1 MTTNTALIPE
11 ATEALESIDR
21 HGYVVLGTLD
31 PAFTD
36 RLRSAADEVATRW
49 AERAPNGQ
57 LHLLSCL
64 EHHPDLVE
72 VIDWTP
78 LLEVLTAGLS
88 WNIHV
93 NHSHIDI
100 HPPHPPTDGRRWH
113 RDGGVQGRDMRLMPA
128 FQPRLALK
136 VGVFLTGV
144 DQPDDGALELV
155 PGSHLDSA
163 SRPTSQDP
171 EDAVAVVVPAG
182 SVVVIDARI
191 WHRRRDNLGT
201 LTRKARFL
209 NYTYRWIASRECR
222 FQDVPTW
229 QDLSG
234 VRQQLLGGS
243 TLDPFYPA
251 AGALPLEQHTAHAA
265 LRVPAGQRQRRP
277 QS

>member
-1 MTTNTALIPE
+1 MRTNTALISE
-11 ATEALESIDR
+11 ATEALETLDR
-21 HGYVVLGTLD
+21 HGYVVLGALD
-31 PAFTD
+31 PGSTE
-36 RLRSAADEVATRW
+36 RLRCAADEVATRW
-49 AERAPNGQ
+49 AERAPGGQ

-64 EHHPDLVE
+64 ERHPDLVE

-78 LLEVLTAGLS
+78 LLEVLTAALS

-93 NHSHIDI
+93 NHSHIDV
-100 HPPHPPTDGRRWH
+100 HPPHAPTDGRRWH

-128 FQPRLALK
+128 LQPRLALK

-144 DQPDDGALELV
+144 DRPDDGALELV

-163 SRPTSQDP
+163 RRPSSPDP
-171 EDAVAVVVPAG
+171 DDAVAVIVPAG
-182 SVVVIDARI
+182 SVVVFDTRV

-201 LTRKARFL
+201 STRKAMFL
-209 NYTYRWIASRECR
+209 NYTYRWIVSRECR

-243 TLDPFYPA
+243 TADPFYPT
-251 AGALPLEQHTAHAA
+251 AGALPLERHTAHAA
-265 LRVPAGQRQRRP
+265 PRIPGRRGQR
-277 QS
+277 